1 MYVVNTDIHMS
12 EYLFCTYAYMCE
24 CVCRYLTK
32 INWFFAISEAKK
44 TATITNS

>member
-24 CVCRYLTK
+24 CRYLTK
-32 INWFFAISEAKK
+32 TNWFFAISEAKK
-44 TATITNS
+44 AATITNS